1 MEDCLLE
8 IVSHDDYQMRGR
20 KPERYKRRTFF
31 DDIVDIYNR
40 ASIANG

>member
-1 MEDCLLE
+1 MIQISFTFRED
-8 IVSHDDYQMRGR
+8 DDYQMRGR